1 MGSEYFYSM
10 KKLENTY
17 ATLPGSLFTF
27 QKPVTVIKPELI
39 LWNSELSELLNL
51 SIPDSSQTELASTF
65 SGNQLL
71 DGSIPLAQA
80 YAGHQ
85 FAHFTM
91 LGDGRAIFLGEHIDS
106 KGQRWDIQL
115 KGSGVTPYSRGG
127 DGRATL
133 HAMLREYLFSEA
145 MFYLHIPTSRSLA
158 VVSTGEP
165 VYRLNQEK
173 GAVLTR
179 VMKSHI
185 RIGTFQYAS
194 HLASKKAL
202 EELTSYTILRLY
214 PRSVQSPN
222 PALSLLS
229 EVMNQQI
236 RLIVDWLRVG
246 FIQGVMNTDNT
257 SISGESFDYGPAS
270 FMNYYSPFATTSS
283 IDTQKRYAFSK
294 QPSML
299 QWNLYRFAEALLP
312 IIHDDPTKA
321 IKLAEDTL
329 DPFSSLFESQYL
341 TMLKNKLGI
350 FGEDDGDKNLI
361 DRLLRLMESKQADY
375 TNTFVSLMYPGTSNQ
390 DTDHDFEFEA
400 WRKDWLFRI
409 EGERGSEDSLH
420 LMELNNPRII
430 PRSHV
435 VEEALN
441 KAVVEGDF
449 TLFTKLLEALQQT
462 YTLNTFSTFM
472 EPPSRE
478 FNQRYKTYCNT

>member
-1 MGSEYFYSM
+1 M

-17 ATLPGSLFTF
+17 ATLPETLFTY
-27 QKPVTVIKPELI
+27 QKPVPVIKPELI
-39 LWNSELSELLNL
+39 LWNSELADSLNIHFQDY
-51 SIPDSSQTELASTF
+51 SKIDLASIF

-91 LGDGRAIFLGEHIDS
+91 LGDGRAILLGEHIDS
-106 KGQRWDIQL
+106 KGQSWDIQL

-173 GAVLTR
+173 GAILTR

-194 HLASKKAL
+194 HLASKEAL
-202 EELTSYTILRLY
+202 EELTAYTIHRLY
-214 PRSVQSPN
+214 PQSAQAPN

-246 FIQGVMNTDNT
+246 FIHGVMNTDNV

-270 FMNYYSPFATTSS
+270 FMNYYSPFAATSS
-283 IDTQKRYAFSK
+283 IDTHKRYAFSK
-294 QPSML
+294 QPTML
-299 QWNLYRFAEALLP
+299 QWNLYRLAEALLP
-312 IIHDDPTKA
+312 IIHDDSTQA
-321 IKLAEDTL
+321 IKLAEEIL
-329 DPFSSLFESQYL
+329 EPFSNLFESQYL

-350 FGEDDGDKNLI
+350 LGEEEGDKDLI
-361 DRLLRLMESKQADY
+361 DRLLRWMESKQADY
-375 TNTFVSLMYPGTSNQ
+375 TNTFVSLIYPRITTQ
-390 DTDHDFEFEA
+390 DTDHDSEFEA
-400 WRKDWLFRI
+400 WRRDWFLRI
-409 EGERGSEDSLH
+409 KGEKGFEDSID

-441 KAVVEGDF
+441 KATDQGDF

-462 YTLNTFSTFM
+462 YSIKTFSIFM

-478 FNQRYKTYCNT
+478 FDQRYKTYCNT